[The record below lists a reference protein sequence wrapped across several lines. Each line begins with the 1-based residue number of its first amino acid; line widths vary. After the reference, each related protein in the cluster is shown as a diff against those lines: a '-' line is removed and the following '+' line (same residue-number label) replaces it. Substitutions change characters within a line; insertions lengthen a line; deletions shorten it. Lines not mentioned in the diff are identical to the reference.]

1 MFSRPLTIGDWVV
14 VGDQE
19 GIVTDITSFNTR
31 LENFDGEFVI
41 PPNDRVT
48 ERSITDRS
56 RKGLLRLTLDV
67 GVDYDTDFDRAKE
80 LARESMVGADEVIV
94 PPPPQAVPKSFD
106 DSAVVLALQFWVDH
120 PTPPRKWRAVSAVV
134 RAVKTAFDEEDI
146 EMSFPQRT
154 LQLRDETD
162 APEAVQDMRED

>member
-1 MFSRPLTIGDWVV
+1 MV

-41 PPNDRVT
+41 LPNDRVT

-67 GVDYDTDFDRAKE
+67 GVDYDTDIDRAKE

-94 PPPPQAVPKSFD
+94 PPPPQAVPKSFG
-106 DSAVVLALQFWVDH
+106 DSAVVPALRFWIDH
-120 PTPPRKWRAVSAVV
+120 PTPPRKGRAGSAGVRGGGEKQGKERRRKRKGVAKRGREGGGVAWIPTGWISFLVSHG
-134 RAVKTAFDEEDI
+134 T
-146 EMSFPQRT
+146 
-154 LQLRDETD
+154 
-162 APEAVQDMRED
+162 